1 MALRPQFG
9 GLPPSCG
16 LSQCPAPFEAF
27 PPLASKE
34 AAPSLR
40 GTEHPVRQFFLT
52 YALFSSINTLMP
64 DTPDPNQNPD
74 QLSVTGWRKLAR
86 VSLVVYAIAL
96 AVFAGWS
103 QLNRDVQKS
112 AIASDEDS
120 IWIVETASR
129 IGAMTVRDLGIF
141 SILGFLC
148 GAACAPSVRGASLVR
163 LIPSVITGFAVSVI
177 LATGANALMRGLPLA
192 PPTILSAVIVLFASI
207 YGSWLGATWMNSKH
221 VIGWTVTQ
229 VALAVVLILGS
240 VPTLVWCSISPDPRQ
255 IVAEEVSTED
265 RRRLVA
271 LFRENDP
278 RELASDEMGKMI
290 VTEQDLNQLAGWGFS
305 LLPGDQRAQV
315 KLANGQVIL
324 ESTLKLPSLPFLG
337 GYLNVLNAG
346 SLRANGGELVYTPNQ
361 FTLGKINIPPALFQY
376 TGPIVFDEEWQHGS
390 AGPLFR
396 SLQSIVVGDE
406 AAVITYRNLDI
417 DKDFVRNTLI
427 EFGVI
432 EDLED
437 SCSEQVRQLVKLAE
451 ASRGLTLSQCMQT
464 AFTTARQRSQG
475 GDAVREN
482 RAAILALGYLLG
494 NERIGTF
501 AGGLKRPSAQTRN
514 MFKQIKIRGRRDWT
528 QHFTVSAALQVLGNR
543 TASFDVGILKEELDA
558 DGGSGFSFG
567 DLLADRSGTEFAS
580 QLTASQE
587 QAIAFQ
593 DKISNGFLAQDYF
606 PPGTGLPEG
615 IPDRDFQDE
624 FGGVGGPEY
633 SKLLAEIDARIASL
647 TAYAN

>member
-1 MALRPQFG
+1 
-9 GLPPSCG
+9 
-16 LSQCPAPFEAF
+16 
-27 PPLASKE
+27 
-34 AAPSLR
+34 
-40 GTEHPVRQFFLT
+40 
-52 YALFSSINTLMP
+52 MP
-64 DTPDPNQNPD
+64 DTPGPNQNPD
-74 QLSVTGWRKLAR
+74 QPSVTGWRKLAR
-86 VSLVVYAIAL
+86 VSLVVYVIAL
-96 AVFAGWS
+96 AAFAGWS
-103 QLNRDVQKS
+103 QLNPDVQKS
-112 AIASDEDS
+112 AIATDEDS

-129 IGAMTVRDLGIF
+129 IGVTTARDLVLF

-163 LIPSVITGFAVSVI
+163 VIPSVITGFAVAVI
-177 LATGANALMRGLPLA
+177 IATGVNALIRGLPLG
-192 PPTILSAVIVLFASI
+192 PPTILSAVLIFLASI

-240 VPTLVWCSISPDPRQ
+240 MATLVWYSISPDPLQ
-255 IVAEEVSTED
+255 IVAEEVSTKD

-278 RELASDEMGKMI
+278 RELASDEMGELI
-290 VTEQDLNQLAGWGFS
+290 VTEQDLNQLASWGFS

-315 KLANGQVIL
+315 KLANDQVIL
-324 ESTLKLPSLPFLG
+324 ESTLKLPSLPLLG
-337 GYLNVLNAG
+337 GYLNAVSVG
-346 SLRANGGELVYTPNQ
+346 SLRANDGELIYVPSQ
-361 FTLGKINIPPALFQY
+361 FTLGKMNIPSALFRY

-396 SLQSIVVGDE
+396 SLQSIAVGDE
-406 AAVITYRNLDI
+406 VAVITYSNLDI
-417 DKDFVRNTLI
+417 DKDFVRDTLI
-427 EFGVI
+427 EFGVL

-437 SCSEQVRQLVKLAE
+437 SCSEQVKQLVKLAE

-494 NERIGTF
+494 NERVGAF
-501 AGGLKRPSAQTRN
+501 AGGLEISSEQARK
-514 MFKQIKIRGRRDWT
+514 MFKQVKIRGRRDWT
-528 QHFTVSAALQVLGNR
+528 QHFSVSAALQVLGNR
-543 TASFDVGILKEELDA
+543 SASFDVGILKEELDA

-580 QLTASQE
+580 QVTASQE
-587 QAIAFQ
+587 RAIAFQ
-593 DKISNGFLAQDYF
+593 NKISNGFLEQDYF

-615 IPDRDFQDE
+615 IADPEFQDE

-647 TAYAN
+647 AAYAK

>member
-1 MALRPQFG
+1 
-9 GLPPSCG
+9 
-16 LSQCPAPFEAF
+16 
-27 PPLASKE
+27 
-34 AAPSLR
+34 
-40 GTEHPVRQFFLT
+40 
-52 YALFSSINTLMP
+52 MP

-74 QLSVTGWRKLAR
+74 QPSVTGWRKLAR
-86 VSLVVYAIAL
+86 VSLVVYVIAL
-96 AVFAGWS
+96 AAFAGWS
-103 QLNRDVQKS
+103 QLNPDVQES
-112 AIASDEDS
+112 AIATDEDL

-129 IGAMTVRDLGIF
+129 IGAATARDLAIF

-148 GAACAPSVRGASLVR
+148 GASCAPAVRGASLVR
-163 LIPSVITGFAVSVI
+163 VLPSVITGFAVAVI
-177 LATGANALMRGLPLA
+177 IATGANALMQGLPVA
-192 PPTILSAVIVLFASI
+192 PPTILSAVIILLASI

-221 VIGWTVTQ
+221 VIAWTVTQ
-229 VALAVVLILGS
+229 VALAVVLILGGMG
-240 VPTLVWCSISPDPRQ
+240 TLVWRSISPDPLQ

-278 RELASDEMGKMI
+278 RELASDEIAEMI
-290 VTEQDLNQLAGWGFS
+290 VTEQDLNQLATWGFS

-315 KLANGQVIL
+315 KLANNQVIL
-324 ESTLKLPSLPFLG
+324 ESTLKLPSLPLLG
-337 GYLNVLNAG
+337 GYLNVVSAG
-346 SLRANGGELVYTPNQ
+346 SLRANGGELVYAPSQ
-361 FTLGKINIPPALFQY
+361 FTLGKIKIPPALFRY
-376 TGPIVFDEEWQHGS
+376 TGPIVLDEEWQHGS
-390 AGPLFR
+390 AGPFFR

-406 AAVITYRNLDI
+406 AAVITYSNLDI
-417 DKDFVRNTLI
+417 DKDFVRDTLI
-427 EFGVI
+427 EFGVL

-437 SCSEQVRQLVKLAE
+437 SCSEQVKQLVELAE

-494 NERIGTF
+494 NERVGAF
-501 AGGLKRPSAQTRN
+501 AGGLERPSAQARK
-514 MFKQIKIRGRRDWT
+514 MFKQVKIRGRRDWT
-528 QHFTVSAALQVLGNR
+528 QHFSVSAALQVLGNR
-543 TASFDVGILKEELDA
+543 SASFDVGILKEELDA

-580 QLTASQE
+580 QVTASQE

-593 DKISNGFLAQDYF
+593 NKISNGFLEQDYF

-615 IPDRDFQDE
+615 IADREFQDD

-647 TAYAN
+647 AAYAN

>member
-1 MALRPQFG
+1 
-9 GLPPSCG
+9 
-16 LSQCPAPFEAF
+16 
-27 PPLASKE
+27 
-34 AAPSLR
+34 
-40 GTEHPVRQFFLT
+40 
-52 YALFSSINTLMP
+52 MP
-64 DTPDPNQNPD
+64 DTPDSNQNPD

-86 VSLVVYAIAL
+86 ASLVVYVIAL
-96 AVFAGWS
+96 AAFAGWS
-103 QLNRDVQKS
+103 QQNPDVQNS
-112 AIASDEDS
+112 VLATNEDS

-129 IGAMTVRDLGIF
+129 IGAATARDLAIF

-163 LIPSVITGFAVSVI
+163 VIASTVTGFAVAVI
-177 LATGANALMRGLPLA
+177 IATVANALMQGLPLA
-192 PPTILSAVIVLFASI
+192 PPTILSAVIILLASI

-221 VIGWTVTQ
+221 VIAWTVAQ
-229 VALAVVLILGS
+229 VALAVVLILGGLT
-240 VPTLVWCSISPDPRQ
+240 TLVRYSISSDPLQ
-255 IVAEEVSTED
+255 IIAEEVSTED

-271 LFRENDP
+271 LFRDNDP
-278 RELASDEMGKMI
+278 RELASDEIAEMI
-290 VTEQDLNQLAGWGFS
+290 VTEQDLNQLANWGFS
-305 LLPGDQRAQV
+305 LLPGEQRTQV
-315 KLANGQVIL
+315 KLANDQVIL
-324 ESTLKLPSLPFLG
+324 EGTLKLPSLPLLG
-337 GYLNVLNAG
+337 GYLNVVSAG
-346 SLRANGGELVYTPNQ
+346 SLRANSGELVYAPNQ
-361 FTLGKINIPPALFQY
+361 FTLGKINIPPALFRY
-376 TGPIVFDEEWQHGS
+376 TGPVVLDEEWQHGS

-406 AAVITYRNLDI
+406 AAVITYSNLDI
-417 DKDFVRNTLI
+417 DKDFVRDTLI
-427 EFGVI
+427 EFGVL

-437 SCSEQVRQLVKLAE
+437 SCSEQVKELVKLAE

-494 NERIGTF
+494 NERVGAF
-501 AGGLKRPSAQTRN
+501 AGGLERPSAQARKI
-514 MFKQIKIRGRRDWT
+514 FKQIKIRGRRDWT
-528 QHFTVSAALQVLGNR
+528 QHFSVSAALQVLGNR
-543 TASFDVGILKEELDA
+543 SASFDVGILKEELDA

-580 QLTASQE
+580 QVTESQE

-593 DKISNGFLAQDYF
+593 NKISNGFLEQDYF

-615 IPDRDFQDE
+615 ITDREFQDD

-647 TAYAN
+647 AAYAN